1 MAKYPC
7 SQYEVVDDNEDDGDG
22 GDGDANDGDEDD
34 DAI

>member
-7 SQYEVVDDNEDDGDG
+7 SQYEVDNEDNGDG
-22 GDGDANDGDEDD
+22 GDGDANDGDANDDD

>member
-22 GDGDANDGDEDD
+22 GDGDDDD